1 MGITKEQIFALADKL
16 DGDGQKAT
24 LALIRKQ
31 LGSGS
36 FTTISEAMNEWRAR
50 KASRVSP
57 IREPVPQSVT
67 GKLSE
72 LGGELWAV
80 SLEMANSRLASEREA
95 LETLRQ
101 ETGAAR
107 QEAAELAD
115 QLATEL
121 EEAKTHITALEAAV
135 VGMRCETDEI
145 EVKLGAAQVEVST
158 AEARAGELRTALD
171 YARQETRQARA
182 ERDRACEEA
191 AVLRGRLEALESVM
205 APERSAAKGNPL
217 EKKAG

>member
-1 MGITKEQIFALADKL
+1 MGITKEQIFALADRL
-16 DGDGQKAT
+16 DADGQKAT
-24 LALIRKQ
+24 LALVRKQ

-36 FTTISEAMNEWRAR
+36 FTTISEAMNEWRTR

-57 IREPVPQSVT
+57 IREPVPQAVT

-95 LETLRQ
+95 LESLRQ

-107 QEAAELAD
+107 QEAA
-115 QLATEL
+115 
-121 EEAKTHITALEAAV
+121 
-135 VGMRCETDEI
+135 
-145 EVKLGAAQVEVST
+145 AAQTWRDGEAIREKLNVAQVQATT
-158 AEARAGELRTALD
+158 AEARAGELRTELD
-171 YARQETRQARA
+171 YAHEEARQARA
-182 ERDRACEEA
+182 EAAQAREEA

-205 APERSAAKGNPL
+205 APGRSATKGNPL
-217 EKKAG
+217 GEKTG